1 MAIRGMGQ
9 VVTVTIGLIILCLVF
24 GAMNPSFF
32 SGKNMGN
39 LLRQIA
45 PTLIIGIGQSYIL
58 ITGNIDLS
66 IGSVVGMSCMIS
78 ATMMTKGVNPW
89 VAALITL
96 ASRAASRRL
105 PTTTTTPTPSAT
117 LPPVSEI
124 SSITASCS
132 GCTIPSGSPL

>member
-96 ASRAASRRL
+96 
-105 PTTTTTPTPSAT
+105 
-117 LPPVSEI
+117 
-124 SSITASCS
+124 SC
-132 GCTIPSGSPL
+132 CL